1 MIGKVFYEKKLAWY
15 YQDKSGCFLL
25 EGKFSKT
32 LKRIE
37 EDIKNDD
44 LGKARDRLHGLITT
58 FPNELELRKKL
69 GDIYFELKYPAMAG
83 RYWYLEKNKT
93 PEMINACIEFENSMG
108 NDIDNIA
115 RALKYKGDI
124 ELLKGLELD
133 LALLSINKVK
143 EKLVEEPHAP
153 IEGEHNWVIFSCLS
167 IIILL
172 FIFALVGVYTFFTWI
187 F

>member
-1 MIGKVFYEKKLAWY
+1 MFFIEKKI
-15 YQDKSGCFLL
+15 SR
-25 EGKFSKT
+25 T

-44 LGKARDRLHGLITT
+44 LGKARDRLHGLIVT

-83 RYWYLEKNKT
+83 RYWYLDKNKT
-93 PEMINACIEFENSMG
+93 PEMVHACIEFESSMG
-108 NDIDNIA
+108 NDINNIA

-124 ELLKGLELD
+124 ELLKGLDLD
-133 LALLSINKVK
+133 PALLSINKVK
-143 EKLVEEPHAP
+143 EKLVEESDPS
-153 IEGEHNWVIFSCLS
+153 IEGEHNWIIFGCLS
-167 IIILL
+167 MIILI
-172 FIFALVGVYTFFTWI
+172 FIFALVGIYTFLKWI

>member
-1 MIGKVFYEKKLAWY
+1 MFFIEKKIAR
-15 YQDKSGCFLL
+15 
-25 EGKFSKT
+25 T

-44 LGKARDRLHGLITT
+44 LGKARDRLHGLIST

-93 PEMINACIEFENSMG
+93 AKMVQACMEFEKSMG
-108 NDIDNIA
+108 NDIYKIA

-124 ELLKGLELD
+124 EILKELD
-133 LALLSINKVK
+133 LDPTLLSIQHKVK
-143 EKLVEEPHAP
+143 EKLVEEPDDSTERKHKL
-153 IEGEHNWVIFSCLS
+153 IILGCLS
-167 IIILL
+167 IIILIIIL
-172 FIFALVGVYTFFTWI
+172 TSVGVYTVFNWI
-187 F
+187 L

>member
-1 MIGKVFYEKKLAWY
+1 MEKII
-15 YQDKSGCFLL
+15 
-25 EGKFSKT
+25 SKT

-44 LGKARDRLHGLITT
+44 FGKARDRLHGLIST

-93 PEMINACIEFENSMG
+93 PKMVHACIEFENAMG
-108 NDIDNIA
+108 NDINNIVK
-115 RALKYKGDI
+115 ALKYKGDI

-133 LALLSINKVK
+133 SALLSIKYKEK
-143 EKLVEEPHAP
+143 EKLVEEPDVP
-153 IEGEHNWVIFSCLS
+153 IGRKHKLIIFGCLS
-167 IIILL
+167 IMILIII
-172 FIFALVGVYTFFTWI
+172 IFSVGVYTLFNWI

>member
-1 MIGKVFYEKKLAWY
+1 MFFIEKKT
-15 YQDKSGCFLL
+15 
-25 EGKFSKT
+25 SKT

-44 LGKARDRLHGLITT
+44 LGKARDRLHGLISA

-69 GDIYFELKYPAMAG
+69 GDIYFKLKYPAMAG

-93 PEMINACIEFENSMG
+93 PKMVRACIKFENSMG
-108 NDIDNIA
+108 NDINNIA

-133 LALLSINKVK
+133 PALLSIQYKEK
-143 EKLVEEPHAP
+143 EKLVEESDVP
-153 IEGEHNWVIFSCLS
+153 IEREDKLIIFGCLS
-167 IIILL
+167 IIILIIIIFSVGLYTL
-172 FIFALVGVYTFFTWI
+172 FSWI

>member
-1 MIGKVFYEKKLAWY
+1 MFFIEKKI
-15 YQDKSGCFLL
+15 
-25 EGKFSKT
+25 SKT

-44 LGKARDRLHGLITT
+44 LGKARDRLHGLIAT

-93 PEMINACIEFENSMG
+93 PEMVHACIEFESSMG
-108 NDIDNIA
+108 RDINNIA

-124 ELLKGLELD
+124 ELLKGLD
-133 LALLSINKVK
+133 LEPALLSINKVK
-143 EKLVEEPHAP
+143 EKLVEEPDAS
-153 IEGEHNWVIFSCLS
+153 IEGEHYWIIFGCLS
-167 IIILL
+167 IIILI
-172 FIFALVGVYTFFTWI
+172 FIFALVGIYTFLKWI

>member
-1 MIGKVFYEKKLAWY
+1 MEKKI
-15 YQDKSGCFLL
+15 
-25 EGKFSKT
+25 SKT

-44 LGKARDRLHGLITT
+44 LGKARDRLHGLIST

-93 PEMINACIEFENSMG
+93 PIMVQACIEFENSMG
-108 NDIDNIA
+108 NDINNLA

-124 ELLKGLELD
+124 ELLKGMELD
-133 LALLSINKVK
+133 PALLFINKVK
-143 EKLVEEPHAP
+143 EKLVEGPDAP
-153 IEGEHNWVIFSCLS
+153 IEGKQNWIIFGCLS
-167 IIILL
+167 IIILI
-172 FIFALVGVYTFFTWI
+172 FIFASVGVYTFFNWI